1 MKLKAK
7 TCKMIFTLGI
17 PSFFTQISA
26 AIMQIVMNN
35 LMRKYGAATIYGS
48 DIALSCYGMV
58 MKIYQLAHA
67 MLVGVS
73 SGTQPI
79 NGFNFGAKQYSRVKE
94 TYKLAVTVSFVISL
108 IWFAIYQGLAG
119 VIGSLFVKNDPLYS
133 EFTKHFIRIYMMA
146 FFIYGPPMT
155 TASFFQAIG
164 KPWKALLLSLSRQA
178 FFLIPLALFLS
189 SIYGL
194 DGAIIA
200 APAAD
205 ILTMALAVILITFE
219 LKQWRKENFI

>member
-1 MKLKAK
+1 
-7 TCKMIFTLGI
+7 
-17 PSFFTQISA
+17 
-26 AIMQIVMNN
+26 
-35 LMRKYGAATIYGS
+35 
-48 DIALSCYGMV
+48 
-58 MKIYQLAHA
+58 
-67 MLVGVS
+67 
-73 SGTQPI
+73 
-79 NGFNFGAKQYSRVKE
+79 
-94 TYKLAVTVSFVISL
+94 
-108 IWFAIYQGLAG
+108 
-119 VIGSLFVKNDPLYS
+119 
-133 EFTKHFIRIYMMA
+133 
-146 FFIYGPPMT
+146 MT